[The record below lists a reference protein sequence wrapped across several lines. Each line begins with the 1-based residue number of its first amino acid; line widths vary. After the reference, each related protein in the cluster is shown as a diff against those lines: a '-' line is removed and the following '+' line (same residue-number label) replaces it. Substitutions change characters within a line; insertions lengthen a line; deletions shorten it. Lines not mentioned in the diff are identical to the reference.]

1 MQEFHG
7 YDDISNRIFRTCNK
21 LLLKPL
27 IEMLE
32 NSRSCYLDKW
42 KRFHIIPVYKK
53 NRKQLVKNYRP
64 ISLLLIFGKIFEII
78 IYFSNLGMSF

>member
-7 YDDISNRIFRTCNK
+7 YDDISNRIFKTCNK

-53 NRKQLVKNYRP
+53 NSK
-64 ISLLLIFGKIFEII
+64 
-78 IYFSNLGMSF
+78 